1 MNIAAASSH
10 SDVLARM
17 DADDVAELNRL
28 QKEFDIIRQ
37 KDVDL
42 VFSAFTKINEDS
54 KVITEPPTQE
64 QDSYGKSLSH
74 AISLNPSIVHHPT
87 VMMRKKIFDEVGG
100 YRNFPCSQDA
110 DLWLRLQEVNC
121 KFYRIGCPLLKYR
134 VNTRSISQKNWFRQ
148 RLTWYYIF
156 NLSVERLKTGG
167 RDSYSLNDY
176 NDKMQE
182 QGVDD
187 AKSEAKLRKSYFY
200 LQKGQSSNRIYRLL
214 YRVLAF
220 LSHPILRQYVYN
232 VKYKKK
238 TRQIAIEQAKEDK
251 DEDLIRKLRMKRALI
266 LKNAQQ
272 KHEVLEQLI
281 DKMGSQSIMDTL
293 LFVSDKQIGRCME
306 SLAENHISRA
316 KITEEESAS
325 KVVNYEGETERQK
338 FISDFTAHRIQM
350 LLAIKCL
357 DEGIDIPNARIAL
370 LMSNGTNPR
379 EYIQRIGRVIRQAKD
394 KPTSH
399 IYDFVV
405 VAPDRND
412 TSILLHE
419 ARRAQQ
425 IARNSINYDV
435 VEKKFLEK
443 GVNINAY

>member
-1 MNIAAASSH
+1 MPQISILISTYKEEERFIRESIESLLNQSFQDFEIILVNDNPSRDEIKAIIDSYHDNRIRYIHNEKNVGLALSMNIAAASSH

-238 TRQIAIEQAKEDK
+238 NSH
-251 DEDLIRKLRMKRALI
+251 
-266 LKNAQQ
+266 LK
-272 KHEVLEQLI
+272 
-281 DKMGSQSIMDTL
+281 
-293 LFVSDKQIGRCME
+293 
-306 SLAENHISRA
+306 
-316 KITEEESAS
+316 
-325 KVVNYEGETERQK
+325 
-338 FISDFTAHRIQM
+338 
-350 LLAIKCL
+350 
-357 DEGIDIPNARIAL
+357 
-370 LMSNGTNPR
+370 
-379 EYIQRIGRVIRQAKD
+379 
-394 KPTSH
+394 
-399 IYDFVV
+399 
-405 VAPDRND
+405 
-412 TSILLHE
+412 
-419 ARRAQQ
+419 
-425 IARNSINYDV
+425 
-435 VEKKFLEK
+435 
-443 GVNINAY
+443 